1 MHEAIGQESTA
12 NSLRKLIH
20 YSRREYQRRI
30 SETLQNEAVGLNE
43 TLHNE
48 QGQKWKRFLFVFAL
62 IERMPL

>member
-20 YSRREYQRRI
+20 YSRREYRRRI
-30 SETLQNEAVGLNE
+30 SETLQSEAVGLNE
-43 TLHNE
+43 TLPNE

-62 IERMPL
+62 VERMPL